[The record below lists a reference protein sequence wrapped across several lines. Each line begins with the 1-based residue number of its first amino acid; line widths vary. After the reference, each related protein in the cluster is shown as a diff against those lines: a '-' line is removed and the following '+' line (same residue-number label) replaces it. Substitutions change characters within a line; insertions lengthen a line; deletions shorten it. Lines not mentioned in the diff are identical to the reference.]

1 MANMNIILLS
11 VLIAVVAAGVLL
23 ILWRSRRDR
32 VDGQAIRTGL
42 DESHRHSLEMT
53 GRLAQM
59 AENQSVQQG
68 QLAEALQ
75 RQERELSKRMEDRL
89 AELNRRI
96 GESLVKNQEKT
107 QTSMSDLKERL
118 AVIDAAQ
125 KNITELSSQV
135 VGLQDILSN
144 KQARGAFGEIQLND
158 LVSGTLPPSAYAF
171 QTQLSN
177 GKRADCLLL
186 LPNPPGPIVIDSK
199 FPLEAYRALAAAPD
213 EASRT
218 IARKQLAN
226 DIQHHVRQISEK
238 YILPGETAESA
249 LMFLPSEAVYAE
261 LHANLPQVVED
272 SFRRRVWIV
281 SPTTMMATLNT
292 VRAVLKDVRMRE
304 QAHVIQKE
312 MHALLED
319 IGRLDQRVD
328 KLQSHFGQAEKD
340 IREIRISADK
350 VSKRGVKI
358 QELELSDDGDLE
370 ALTAAEN
377 VTRLVD
383 HNHGN

>member
-1 MANMNIILLS
+1 MVNIELFLLV
-11 VLIAVVAAGVLL
+11 VLIAVVAAGVLAT
-23 ILWRSRRDR
+23 LWLSRRDR
-32 VDGQAIRTGL
+32 VDGQAISSGL
-42 DESHRHSLEMT
+42 DENRRHSLEMA

-59 AENQSVQQG
+59 AENQSVQQS
-68 QLAEALQ
+68 QMAEALQ
-75 RQERELSKRMEDRL
+75 RQERELSKRVEDRL
-89 AELNRRI
+89 ADLNRRI
-96 GESLVKNQEKT
+96 AESLVKNQEKT

-125 KNITELSSQV
+125 KNITELSTQV

-144 KQARGAFGEIQLND
+144 KQARGVFGEIQLND
-158 LVSGTLPPSAYAF
+158 LVSSTLPPSAYAF
-171 QTQLSN
+171 QAQLSN

-199 FPLEAYRALAAAPD
+199 FPLEGYRAMAAAGD
-213 EASRT
+213 ESSRAA
-218 IARKQLAN
+218 ARKQLAS
-226 DIQHHVRQISEK
+226 DIQLHVRQIAEK

-292 VRAVLKDVRMRE
+292 VRAVLKDVHMRE

-312 MHALLED
+312 MHALLDD

-340 IREIRISADK
+340 LREIRISADK
-350 VSKRGVKI
+350 VTKRSVKI
-358 QELELSDDGDLE
+358 QELDLGDDGNLD
-370 ALTAAEN
+370 ALNAAEN

-383 HNHGN
+383 RNQGI